1 VGIIGVKENNFMNLA
16 VAKLVLCVVDIQR
29 PKQLFYSFPA
39 VHISVLWDGQRVQD
53 TVAGKSWWFS

>member
-1 VGIIGVKENNFMNLA
+1 MGVRKKNLMNLA

-39 VHISVLWDGQRVQD
+39 VHICVLWDGQRVQD
-53 TVAGKSWWFS
+53 TVAGKS